1 MYHGCTCSVIHVHM
15 YIHVQ
20 AELHTLYRIQG
31 ANEIALSS
39 PKLSETKVSTT
50 HLVGDGIVLVWSI
63 EHDGPSSTFVSHCDL
78 LVASTGPRLTRPA
91 AAAGLF
97 SRHQVLH
104 CAAVLL
110 HCLRLQPWGRGR
122 GRGIYI
128 YIYMGNLVMV

>member
-1 MYHGCTCSVIHVHM
+1 MYMYMQHRCSVIHVHVQ
-15 YIHVQ
+15 VQ
-20 AELHTLYRIQG
+20 AELHNRIQG
-31 ANEIALSS
+31 ENKIALSP

-78 LVASTGPRLTRPA
+78 LVASTGPRLTRAAAA
-91 AAAGLF
+91 AAAGLL

-110 HCLRLQPWGRGR
+110 HCLRL
-122 GRGIYI
+122 
-128 YIYMGNLVMV
+128 